1 MMNFDTSN
9 VETFQV
15 DGTDFT
21 FNMDRVQYIA
31 DEQREQYESQ
41 VKKLGK
47 LLKKKKKQDQV
58 SGDIISLYQEWN
70 VKDNDEIL
78 YLLFSEK
85 NEDVFT
91 DVTTE
96 NDLYSNPSEELDV

>member
-31 DEQREQYESQ
+31 EKQLEQYESQ

-47 LLKKKKKQDQV
+47 LLKRKKNKEQL
-58 SGDIISLYQEWN
+58 SNDIVALYQEWN

-78 YLLFSEK
+78 YLLFSEE
-85 NEDVFT
+85 NEDIFT

-96 NDLYSNPSEELDV
+96 NDLYANPEEPIA